1 MVSQKVPKLLQ
12 FQKKIE
18 IIFFVVILQNLKNW
32 KCMAAQESNFY
43 MCLFMLVYTLY
54 KIIIEIIIDSC
65 TSMLLMSISRNT
77 LEEPN
82 TFICL

>member
-54 KIIIEIIIDSC
+54 KIIIDSC

-82 TFICL
+82 AFICS